1 MPSSSRHKSRNKP
14 SRWLPFRSNKE
25 PERYYLLPGMGGRLA
40 VAKRKTA
47 MLWALFLGGTSA
59 AIVATV
65 IYLMNTR

>member
-40 VAKRKTA
+40 FAKRKIA
-47 MLWALFLGGTSA
+47 MMWALGLGTTTA
-59 AIVATV
+59 ALVAGV
-65 IYLMNTR
+65 IYFMSTR